1 MYSGCIRLRHKSFC
15 DRGIE
20 HIEASGKVT
29 CTCPSAF
36 NGTWLLYDIWMLKL
50 WKSAWPCLS
59 NPALK
64 WVHTKQCSLRPG
76 DIVGLEACFPFLEK
90 HFAYTLFQHL
100 FVKYKPCF
108 FNPQW
113 VSPRWMHPT
122 QWDISHACRCSHL
135 LSLLVWDVYTA
146 WHTFCK
152 H

>member
-1 MYSGCIRLRHKSFC
+1 MYSGCIWLRHKSFC
-15 DRGIE
+15 DRGTE
-20 HIEASGKVT
+20 HIAASGKVT

-90 HFAYTLFQHL
+90 HFAYTLFQRL
-100 FVKYKPCF
+100 CKIQTLLLWPTVGEPPI
-108 FNPQW
+108 NA
-113 VSPRWMHPT
+113 SHPMGHVT
-122 QWDISHACRCSHL
+122 CMQVFHL